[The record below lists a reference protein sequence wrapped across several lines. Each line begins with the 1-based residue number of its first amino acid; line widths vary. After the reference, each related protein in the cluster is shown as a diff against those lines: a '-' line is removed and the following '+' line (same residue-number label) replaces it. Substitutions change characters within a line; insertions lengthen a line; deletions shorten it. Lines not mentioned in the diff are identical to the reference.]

1 MVVQPPVDV
10 VLALRRRV
18 EEEAYAIDESIHS
31 SDVDDALSL
40 SRDELGREWIHIH
53 IADPSRWIVKVC
65 HVKQVSFAL

>member
-1 MVVQPPVDV
+1 MEEGRRVVVQPPVDV

-40 SRDELGREWIHIH
+40 SRDERGQEWIHIH

-65 HVKQVSFAL
+65 LAK